1 MAEKKGSLKV
11 HQQILERNNIKNEI
25 LSCQVINSPDLA
37 EKFLPKYKA
46 FMIKDEINNLRHLM
60 SDQNLNLLP
69 DYEKRLAV
77 LKDAGF
83 IDQNHNVLLKGRVAC
98 EINSGY
104 ELVLTELILDNF
116 LGDFEPE
123 EIVALLSVFVYEGR
137 TREEEPPIITPR
149 LARGKK
155 RIEEIYTQMLKVYET
170 HQIPLTRD
178 EAEFLERKRFA
189 LMNVVYEWARG
200 LSFKEIM
207 DISLE
212 AEGTVVRVIT
222 WLDEICR
229 EVKTASIII
238 GNSNLHMKMSQAQ
251 ELIKRDIVFAASLY
265 L

>member
-1 MAEKKGSLKV
+1 
-11 HQQILERNNIKNEI
+11 
-25 LSCQVINSPDLA
+25 
-37 EKFLPKYKA
+37 
-46 FMIKDEINNLRHLM
+46 M

-69 DYEKRLAV
+69 DYEKRLTV
-77 LKDAGF
+77 LYKTGF
-83 IDQNHNVLLKGRVAC
+83 IDKNHNVLLKGRVAC

-116 LGDFEPE
+116 LGNFEPE

-137 TREEEPPIITPR
+137 TREEEMPVITPR
-149 LARGKK
+149 LTKGKD
-155 RIEEIYTQMLKVYET
+155 RIEEIYKNMLSVFEEE
-170 HQIPLTRD
+170 QIPLTKD

-189 LMNVVYEWARG
+189 LVNVVYEWARG
-200 LSFKEIM
+200 MSFKEIM
-207 DISLE
+207 EISPE

-229 EVKTASIII
+229 EVKTASVII
-238 GNSNLHMKMSQAQ
+238 GNTNLHLKMTRAQ